1 MSPTAAIMVAVPVDT
16 IWRPD
21 PHTLAKHDLLRRY
34 LGAWFPI
41 MARYETKLVFID
53 GFAGPGIYESGEPGS
68 PLVALRMLL
77 GHKTFPTMAS
87 TTFFFIFVERDRARV
102 SSLEQQIELLWE
114 EIGGQP
120 ANVKVDTISGEF
132 EDVAETILGSIKKG
146 YVLAP
151 TLAFVDPFGFKGVS
165 LDTICRLTSFDKCEV
180 IFSFMYDGLNRWIT
194 HPDDKIHVSLRDL
207 FGTDEYEFAGDLS
220 GERRREFLHDLYKRR
235 LKTAGNFKFALD
247 FEMTDTRGKN
257 VYSLIFATRHVRGL
271 EAMKDAMWDVDPSGG
286 YRFSD
291 RHHGSTSLF
300 DGLVDVG
307 PLRIAMLERFAGE
320 DVRVDTTL
328 HEWVLAETIYGPQ
341 HYKKQVLKPLEDEN
355 LIECITPRNR
365 RLTYPVGTVIRF
377 RSDGA

>member
-1 MSPTAAIMVAVPVDT
+1 
-16 IWRPD
+16 
-21 PHTLAKHDLLRRY
+21 
-34 LGAWFPI
+34 
-41 MARYETKLVFID
+41 
-53 GFAGPGIYESGEPGS
+53 
-68 PLVALRMLL
+68 
-77 GHKTFPTMAS
+77 
-87 TTFFFIFVERDRARV
+87 
-102 SSLEQQIELLWE
+102 
-114 EIGGQP
+114 
-120 ANVKVDTISGEF
+120 
-132 EDVAETILGSIKKG
+132 
-146 YVLAP
+146 
-151 TLAFVDPFGFKGVS
+151 
-165 LDTICRLTSFDKCEV
+165 
-180 IFSFMYDGLNRWIT
+180 
-194 HPDDKIHVSLRDL
+194 
-207 FGTDEYEFAGDLS
+207 
-220 GERRREFLHDLYKRR
+220 
-235 LKTAGNFKFALD
+235 
-247 FEMTDTRGKN
+247 MTDTRGKN